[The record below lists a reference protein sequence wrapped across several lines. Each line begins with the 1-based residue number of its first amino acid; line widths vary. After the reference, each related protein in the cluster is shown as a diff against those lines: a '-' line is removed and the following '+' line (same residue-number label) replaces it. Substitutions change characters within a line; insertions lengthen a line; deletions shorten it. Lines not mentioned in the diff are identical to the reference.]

1 MELSKDDLLGD
12 WYRRIRYAQFAHYE
26 SAKLFDRV
34 NYWLG
39 IPVVV
44 LSTFVGTSV
53 FANIGRLA
61 DPRLQIAIGL
71 ISVVAATLAS
81 LQTFFR
87 FAEKAEKHRTAA
99 AKYGALRRQVEET
112 LALQT
117 HTDPENIVAL
127 RQSIDRLAEEA
138 PQIPHRIWSN
148 RRKVAKDDKDSLV
161 GLLSR

>member
-1 MELSKDDLLGD
+1 MELSKDELLGD

-26 SAKLFDRV
+26 SAKLFDRI

-44 LSTFVGTSV
+44 LSTLVGTSV

-61 DPRLQIAIGL
+61 DPRLQILIGL
-71 ISVVAATLAS
+71 VSVAAATLAS

-99 AKYGALRRQVEET
+99 AKYGALRREVEET

-117 HTDPENIVAL
+117 HTAPETIVAL
-127 RQSIDRLAEEA
+127 RQRIDRLAEEA
-138 PQIPHRIWSN
+138 PQIPPRIWAQ
-148 RRKVAKDDKDSLV
+148 RHRVTKEDKDSLV
-161 GLLSR
+161 GLLNR